1 MTSPGSLAERVL
13 IATLAAAIA
22 RSLNVLRPTFH
33 GHRLEGYVN
42 PGVTSR
48 FLAGCNILWRLG
60 IARGAVDPDHKDLTP
75 ETVGPAGRHPY
86 FYKFMILEVIGK
98 TLLEKPTNSSIA
110 IDDVLTAYMGLSR
123 LDRRRVPFAPDPQH
137 KSEMEALANAG
148 YAERRFRQRGLVRH
162 ELYQWTDLIGPAMR
176 ANYYW
181 DEDLRFI
188 DHNRED
194 WERHRETG
202 GQNEARTGED
212 MKP

>member
-98 TLLEKPTNSSIA
+98 TLLEKPIGLHPSRSTMSSQPIWA
-110 IDDVLTAYMGLSR
+110 C
-123 LDRRRVPFAPDPQH
+123 
-137 KSEMEALANAG
+137 
-148 YAERRFRQRGLVRH
+148 RG
-162 ELYQWTDLIGPAMR
+162 
-176 ANYYW
+176 
-181 DEDLRFI
+181 
-188 DHNRED
+188 
-194 WERHRETG
+194 
-202 GQNEARTGED
+202 
-212 MKP
+212 